1 MSCITCAQLYVAGGK
16 KPGETLAL
24 GLSEDPLLLRAA
36 NGDRLQLLLAH
47 QFRLVEDQPSGW
59 RVSTVAYDYRLNDG
73 GGKEILSWH
82 WHPAPMKG
90 PDHPHLHVAAA
101 KPGRHAHLPTGRV
114 SIESVLRLLLT
125 DLGVPPT
132 HDHESDYVD
141 VLDASERD
149 FIEYR
154 SWHS

>member
-1 MSCITCAQLYVAGGK
+1 MSCITSAQLYVAGGK
-16 KPGETLAL
+16 RPGETLAL
-24 GLSEDPLLLRAA
+24 GLSEDPLLLKTA
-36 NGDRLQLLLAH
+36 NGDRLQFLLAH
-47 QFRLVEDQPSGW
+47 QFRLVEDESGW
-59 RVSTVAYDYRLNDG
+59 RVSTVAYDYRLNDDSG
-73 GGKEILSWH
+73 TEILSWH

-101 KPGRHAHLPTGRV
+101 QPGRHAHLPTGRV

-125 DLGVPPT
+125 DLKVAPT
-132 HDHESDYVD
+132 RDHMSDFAE
-141 VLDASERD
+141 VLNASERD